1 MSTLRNPDRPFL
13 QLLSVRSA
21 LLIMA
26 KTGMRNS
33 RYSGKELL
41 AIASKHTGVTYKRG
55 QYLKAATDLGTIRD
69 AVFSQPARLNATSDI

>member
-1 MSTLRNPDRPFL
+1 MSTIVNPDRPFL

-26 KTGMRNS
+26 KTGLRNS

-69 AVFSQPARLNATSDI
+69 AVFSQPVRLNATSDI

>member
-13 QLLSVRSA
+13 QLICVRSA
-21 LLIMA
+21 LLLMA

-41 AIASKHTGVTYKRG
+41 AIASKHTGVPYKRG
-55 QYLKAATDLGTIRD
+55 QYLKAAADLTIIRD
-69 AVFSQPARLNATSDI
+69 AIFNQPFRLNATSDI